1 MQPVHLIS
9 QVVTARTIHET
20 SQVYIFRRGLGMDGL
35 LRLDAILDTF
45 GPFCGHFQHV

>member
-20 SQVYIFRRGLGMDGL
+20 NQVDVFRRSLGMDGL
-35 LRLDAILDTF
+35 LGLDVTLDA
-45 GPFCGHFQHV
+45 